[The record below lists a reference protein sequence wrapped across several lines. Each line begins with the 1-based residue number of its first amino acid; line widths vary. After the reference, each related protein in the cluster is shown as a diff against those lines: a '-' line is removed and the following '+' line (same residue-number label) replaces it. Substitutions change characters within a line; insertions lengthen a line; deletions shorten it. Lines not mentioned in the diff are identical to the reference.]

1 MAESKNP
8 TAQDDNQVKQQLV
21 SPGVSSIAQSEES
34 AWRVFVK
41 SSVFWVI
48 CFEVFLIAVFG
59 LLSEGFVFFNVN
71 NILTVALNS
80 SQMIILAVGVTFVVT
95 AGDFDL
101 SVGTNL
107 ILSSTIAARV
117 LKAVAGTPAQIA
129 NGEYPNLA
137 LGITAAVVV
146 AIFVGMLGGLL
157 NGLLVTKLNLPPFIA
172 TLASMYIFWGTALV
186 ISNGAQEVGLPRQLQ
201 LGFGHKKLLGV
212 VPYPL
217 ILALLIGVIF
227 FLIMKYTRFGLYTK
241 ALGSNRESARRAG
254 IGVDKYRIIIY
265 MIVGAMT
272 AIAGFIDLSRF
283 ATTNPQ
289 GHQTDGLMAVM
300 AVVMG
305 GTSMAGGIA
314 SVNGT
319 ILASLIPVTLQMG
332 MIVLKISSF
341 YQMIATGVFLVI
353 AVYMDQK
360 RNANRG
366 R

>member
-1 MAESKNP
+1 MAENINP
-8 TAQDDNQVKQQLV
+8 AASTAETVQQQLV
-21 SPGVSSIAQSEES
+21 SPGVSSIAQREES
-34 AWRVFVK
+34 AWRLFVK

-48 CFEVFLIAVFG
+48 CFEVLLIAVFG

-80 SQMIILAVGVTFVVT
+80 SQMIILAVGVTYVVT

-107 ILSSTIAARV
+107 ILSSTLAARV
-117 LKAVAGTPAQIA
+117 LKAVSGTPEQIA
-129 NGEYPNLA
+129 RGEYPNLTI
-137 LGITAAVVV
+137 GIIAAIAV
-146 AIFVGMLGGLL
+146 AVLAGVLGGLI
-157 NGLLVTKLNLPPFIA
+157 NGLLVTKLSLPPFIA
-172 TLASMYIFWGTALV
+172 TLASMYVFWGTALV

-201 LGFGHKKLLGV
+201 LGFGHKKMLGII
-212 VPYPL
+212 PYPL
-217 ILALLIGVIF
+217 ILAIAIGIIF

-254 IGVDKYRIIIY
+254 IPVDRYRIFIY

-319 ILASLIPVTLQMG
+319 MLASLIPVTLQMG
-332 MIVLKISSF
+332 MIVLKVSSF
-341 YQMIATGVFLVI
+341 YQMIATGIFLVI

-360 RNANRG
+360 RNENRG